1 MNVNFLT
8 AVMVLALTGAFLPV
22 INRIFRIT
30 GLAGVAISSV
40 GYVAGIL
47 LIAISDSGNEILNNF
62 FVTDEVSRLI
72 GVLIILASWMLMS
85 VLYWILNKDKYVNEI
100 IGAVLI
106 STAGALLLISSTNFV
121 SLIISM
127 ELMTMPT
134 YLMVLFVFDDR
145 AIEAGIK
152 YFFNGTL
159 AVGMLL
165 FGVSLLYAMT
175 GSFEFS
181 VLAQKLFKDPLV
193 MLAAVFILAGFGFKI
208 TAFPFHFWG
217 PDVYDGTC
225 PGVAALLTGI
235 SKSAAFIA
243 LMRVVFESLPLF
255 GEGGMSHQLTIIF
268 AIIAAITMTVGNLLA
283 LAQRRVSRILAYS
296 SVAHAGYTLVAFA
309 ALSTPLSV
317 TGILYHSVAYMFMK
331 TAAFLCFAV
340 LLFVWGAKTMDDY
353 KGLGKREP
361 ILAALFLVFL
371 LSLAG
376 VPPMAG
382 FISKVFVFT
391 AAVKAGMLWLAL
403 IGLLNS
409 AFSVAYY
416 IWIAKQMYLE
426 EPTLEKPVNDRK
438 DRNLVLIPLGLMAAI
453 LILFGIWVNPV
464 LNAAG
469 QFVSGL

>member
-1 MNVNFLT
+1 MSANFL
-8 AVMVLALTGAFLPV
+8 AAILVLALTGAFLPV
-22 INRIFRIT
+22 INRIFKIT
-30 GLAGVAISSV
+30 GMPAVFISSI
-40 GYVAGIL
+40 GYVGGMFLVIL
-47 LIAISDSGNEILNNF
+47 SNTGDKIFENF

-72 GVLIILASWMLMS
+72 GILILLASWMLMF
-85 VLYWILNKDKYVNEI
+85 VLYWIVEKDKFVNEL

-106 STAGALLLISSTNFV
+106 STAGALLLISSANFV

-134 YLMVLFVFDDR
+134 YLMVLFAFDDR
-145 AIEAGIK
+145 SIEAGIK
-152 YFFNGTL
+152 YFFNGAL
-159 AVGMLL
+159 AVGFML
-165 FGVSLLYAMT
+165 FGISLLYGIT
-175 GSFEFS
+175 GSFDFS
-181 VLAQKLFKDPLV
+181 VLSEKLFSDPLV
-193 MLAAVFILAGFGFKI
+193 LLAAVFILAGFGFKI

-255 GEGGMSHQLTIIF
+255 GEGGISSQLSFVF
-268 AIIAAITMTVGNLLA
+268 ALIAAITMTVGNLLA
-283 LAQRRVSRILAYS
+283 LAQKRVSRILAYS

-309 ALSTPLSV
+309 ALSSTLSV
-317 TGILYHSVAYMFMK
+317 TGILYHSVAYVFMK
-331 TAAFLCFAV
+331 TAAFLSFAV
-340 LLFVWGAKTMDDY
+340 FLFVWGARTMDDY

-361 ILAALFLVFL
+361 VLAALFLIFL

-391 AAVKAGMLWLAL
+391 AAVNAGLTWLAL
-403 IGLLNS
+403 LGLVNS

-426 EPTLEKPVNDRK
+426 EPTLEKPLTVRSDK
-438 DRNLVLIPLGLMAAI
+438 NLILIPLGVMAAI
-453 LILFGIWVNPV
+453 LIILGIWINPV

-469 QFVSGL
+469 QFVSNL

>member
-1 MNVNFLT
+1 VNVNFLT

>member
-1 MNVNFLT
+1 MI
-8 AVMVLALTGAFLPV
+8 LALTGAFLPV
-22 INRIFRIT
+22 INRVFRIS
-30 GLAGVAISSV
+30 GILGAAISSI
-40 GYVAGIL
+40 GYLVALFL
-47 LIAISDSGNEILNNF
+47 LFISDQGRAILNSF

-72 GVLIILASWMLMS
+72 GFMLVVASWMTML
-85 VLYWILNKDKYVNEI
+85 VIYWITEKDKFVNELV
-100 IGAVLI
+100 GALMI
-106 STAGALLLISSTNFV
+106 STAGAMLLISAENFV
-121 SLIISM
+121 SLIIAM

-134 YLMVLFVFDDR
+134 YLMVLFAFDDKSL
-145 AIEAGIK
+145 EAGVK
-152 YFFNGTL
+152 YFFNGAL
-159 AVGMLL
+159 AVGFML
-165 FGVSLLYAMT
+165 FGISILYGMT
-175 GSFEFS
+175 GSFEFAAL
-181 VLAQKLFKDPLV
+181 VKNLFKDPLV
-193 MLAAVFILAGFGFKI
+193 ALAAVFIFAGFGFKI

-235 SKSAAFIA
+235 SKSAAFIG
-243 LMRVVFESLPLF
+243 LMRVVYEALPVISKDFTFIL
-255 GEGGMSHQLTIIF
+255 

-283 LAQRRVSRILAYS
+283 LAQKRVSRILAFS

-309 ALSTPLSV
+309 ALSVPLSV
-317 TGILYHSVAYMFMK
+317 TGILYHSVAYVFMK

-340 LLFVWGAKTMDDY
+340 FLFVWGAKTMDDY

-361 ILAALFLVFL
+361 LLAALFLIFL

-391 AAVKAGMLWLAL
+391 AAVNAGMTWLAL

-426 EPTLEKPVNDRK
+426 EPTLEKPINDSPK
-438 DRNLVLIPLGLMAAI
+438 KNFVLIPLAVMAI
-453 LILFGIWVNPV
+453 FLIVLGIWLSPV
-464 LNAAG
+464 LDASAVYASRVG
-469 QFVSGL
+469 F

>member
-40 GYVAGIL
+40 GYVAGIF

-340 LLFVWGAKTMDDY
+340 FLFIWGAKTMDDY
-353 KGLGKREP
+353 KGLGRREP

-453 LILFGIWVNPV
+453 LILFGIWINPV

>member
-1 MNVNFLT
+1 MNVNFLA
-8 AVMVLALTGAFLPV
+8 AVMILALTGAFLPV
-22 INRIFRIT
+22 INRVFRVT
-30 GLAGVAISSV
+30 GLPGVAISSV
-40 GYVAGIL
+40 GYVLGIFL
-47 LIAISDSGNEILNNF
+47 VILSNSGEKILNNF
-62 FVTDEVSRLI
+62 FVTDEVTRLI
-72 GVLIILASWMLMS
+72 GILILVASWMLMF
-85 VLYWILNKDKYVNEI
+85 VLYWILEKDKFVNEI
-100 IGAVLI
+100 IGALLI

-134 YLMVLFVFDDR
+134 YLMVLFAFDDK

-152 YFFNGTL
+152 YFFNGAL
-159 AVGMLL
+159 AIGMLL

-193 MLAAVFILAGFGFKI
+193 LLAAVFILAGFGFKI

-225 PGVAALLTGI
+225 PGIAALLTGI

-243 LMRVVFESLPLF
+243 LMRVIFESFPLF
-255 GEGGMSHQLTIIF
+255 GEGGISHQLTLIL
-268 AIIAAITMTVGNLLA
+268 AIIAAVTMTVGNLLA
-283 LAQRRVSRILAYS
+283 LVQKRVSRILAYS

-317 TGILYHSVAYMFMK
+317 TGIIYHSVAYVFMK

-340 LLFVWGAKTMDDY
+340 FLFVWGARTMDDY
-353 KGLGKREP
+353 KGLGRREP
-361 ILAALFLVFL
+361 ILAALFLIFL

-403 IGLLNS
+403 VGLLNS

-426 EPTLEKPVNDRK
+426 EPTIEKPNNVRADK
-438 DRNLVLIPLGLMAAI
+438 NLVLIPLGVMAVMLII
-453 LILFGIWVNPV
+453 LGIWINPV